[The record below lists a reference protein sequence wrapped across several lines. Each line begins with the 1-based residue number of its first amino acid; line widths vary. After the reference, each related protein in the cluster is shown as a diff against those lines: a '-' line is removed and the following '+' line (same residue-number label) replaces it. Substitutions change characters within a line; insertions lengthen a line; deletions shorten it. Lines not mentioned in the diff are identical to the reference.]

1 MLPVNKNT
9 KLENFM
15 HKISLIT
22 EMINI
27 FIETNKYR
35 IIFIIIMFTLFI
47 SKCIKNSLF
56 YDYACIHIYKAKTMI
71 LLFLDT
77 FTDLIFGYYSVK
89 LYYKTIK
96 SA

>member
-1 MLPVNKNT
+1 
-9 KLENFM
+9 
-15 HKISLIT
+15 
-22 EMINI
+22 MINI

-35 IIFIIIMFTLFI
+35 IVFIIVMFTLFI

-56 YDYACIHIYKAKTMI
+56 YDYACIHIYKSKTMI

-89 LYYKTIK
+89 IYDKIIK